1 MRNRVDVKR
10 DEIAVFGAAAGTA
23 KREHVIR
30 VSAGRGPQ
38 TAVRQGQR
46 AGAGAHEARDMES
59 ATGIRSAV
67 GWRKVEDVV
76 ELMEAELILGNGSV
90 QAGCGLM
97 AALAKRMGEAREKH
111 PWPEHADGKYQ
122 ALGVVG
128 EEYHELVIA
137 VEKETPERMRD
148 EALDVA
154 VTALRMWAGEHERRG
169 A

>member
-1 MRNRVDVKR
+1 
-10 DEIAVFGAAAGTA
+10 
-23 KREHVIR
+23 
-30 VSAGRGPQ
+30 
-38 TAVRQGQR
+38 
-46 AGAGAHEARDMES
+46 MES

-90 QAGCGLM
+90 QAGRGLM

-169 A
+169 ACAHSTTRTDRDVRESVLLVRCADGMRCGVTVRISSGT

>member
-1 MRNRVDVKR
+1 
-10 DEIAVFGAAAGTA
+10 
-23 KREHVIR
+23 
-30 VSAGRGPQ
+30 
-38 TAVRQGQR
+38 
-46 AGAGAHEARDMES
+46 MES

-90 QAGCGLM
+90 QAGRGLM
-97 AALAKRMGEAREKH
+97 AALAKRMGEAREKQ

-128 EEYHELVIA
+128 GEYRGLGIA
-137 VEKETPERMRD
+137 VEEETPERMRD
-148 EALDVA
+148 EGLDVA
-154 VTALRMWAGEHERRG
+154 VPAVRMWGGGHGRRG

>member
-1 MRNRVDVKR
+1 
-10 DEIAVFGAAAGTA
+10 
-23 KREHVIR
+23 
-30 VSAGRGPQ
+30 
-38 TAVRQGQR
+38 
-46 AGAGAHEARDMES
+46 MES

-76 ELMEAELILGNGSV
+76 ELMEAAVLLGNGGQRGGAV
-90 QAGCGLM
+90 M
-97 AALAKRMGEAREKH
+97 IAALARRMGEAREKH

>member
-1 MRNRVDVKR
+1 M
-10 DEIAVFGAAAGTA
+10 
-23 KREHVIR
+23 
-30 VSAGRGPQ
+30 
-38 TAVRQGQR
+38 
-46 AGAGAHEARDMES
+46 
-59 ATGIRSAV
+59 
-67 GWRKVEDVV
+67 

-90 QAGCGLM
+90 QAGRGLM

-128 EEYHELVIA
+128 
-137 VEKETPERMRD
+137 KETPERMRD

>member
-1 MRNRVDVKR
+1 
-10 DEIAVFGAAAGTA
+10 
-23 KREHVIR
+23 
-30 VSAGRGPQ
+30 
-38 TAVRQGQR
+38 
-46 AGAGAHEARDMES
+46 MES

-90 QAGCGLM
+90 QAGRGLM

-169 A
+169 GVSAFDNENRPGRPAKVSLLSVVRTGMRCGVTVRISSGT

>member
-1 MRNRVDVKR
+1 
-10 DEIAVFGAAAGTA
+10 
-23 KREHVIR
+23 
-30 VSAGRGPQ
+30 
-38 TAVRQGQR
+38 
-46 AGAGAHEARDMES
+46 MES

-90 QAGCGLM
+90 QAGRGLM

-122 ALGVVG
+122 ALGV
-128 EEYHELVIA
+128 
-137 VEKETPERMRD
+137 ERMRD

>member
-1 MRNRVDVKR
+1 
-10 DEIAVFGAAAGTA
+10 
-23 KREHVIR
+23 
-30 VSAGRGPQ
+30 
-38 TAVRQGQR
+38 
-46 AGAGAHEARDMES
+46 MES

-76 ELMEAELILGNGSV
+76 DLMDAELILVNGSV
-90 QAGCGLM
+90 QAGRGLM

-122 ALGVVG
+122 AFGVVG